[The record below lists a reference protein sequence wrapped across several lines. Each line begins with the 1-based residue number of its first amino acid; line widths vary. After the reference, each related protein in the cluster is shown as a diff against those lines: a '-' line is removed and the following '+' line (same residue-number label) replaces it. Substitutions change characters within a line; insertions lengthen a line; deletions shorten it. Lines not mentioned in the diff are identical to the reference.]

1 MNYTTTTSYGTW
13 CNRVNTY
20 STSPDADILDYING
34 GDSDWQKRLDDSGAL
49 ELIQAAYREAINAAL
64 PDSISLCGDEFIGP
78 AYPEDG
84 EFDEYPTDEHGSLD
98 FKALFEDID
107 LEPIVDRY
115 EPLTLEEIG
124 RWEMK
129 STAKEPAKVASM
141 AMKRAGLKPHT
152 YLPHPESNRPQAI
165 FLKGAVVKALANR
178 PRQASHS
185 NAARNSDVGTA

>member
-1 MNYTTTTSYGTW
+1 MTSYTTTSYGTW
-13 CNRVNTY
+13 CNKINQY
-20 STSPDADILDYING
+20 STSPDSDVLDYING
-34 GDSDWQKRLDDSGAL
+34 GDNAWQTRLKESGAL
-49 ELIQAAYREAINAAL
+49 ELIQDEYREAINAAL
-64 PDSISLCGDEFIGP
+64 PDSVALAGDEFIGP
-78 AYPEDG
+78 AYPEDN
-84 EFDEYPTDEHGSLD
+84 EFHDYPTDEHGALD
-98 FKALFEDID
+98 LKALIEGID
-107 LEPIVDRY
+107 LQPIVDRND
-115 EPLTLEEIG
+115 PLTLEEIG

-185 NAARNSDVGTA
+185 NAARNSDTGTA